1 MMNENLRLRQTLPSF
16 NDIKKKEEE
25 ELFERKNRVRK
36 KLLEEIAN
44 TESDYVRDIQVLIN
58 GYFKSIKAEKL
69 VDEATI
75 KNLFSNISEI
85 LPVNQKLKKLID
97 EQKNASKDGIF
108 EVGEIFM
115 QIVTHFHILSSNR
128 KGVKFFNLYRILY

>member
-1 MMNENLRLRQTLPSF
+1 M
-16 NDIKKKEEE
+16 
-25 ELFERKNRVRK
+25 
-36 KLLEEIAN
+36 
-44 TESDYVRDIQVLIN
+44 
-58 GYFKSIKAEKL
+58 

-115 QIVTHFHILSSNR
+115 QIASSFSIYTEYCINHPVA
-128 KGVKFFNLYRILY
+128 VKTLEKCRQSKEFANFEKKLDTNPETKFIGLAGFLIKVQNLFK

>member
-58 GYFKSIKAEKL
+58 VRNLKL
-69 VDEATI
+69 TLSDYI
-75 KNLFSNISEI
+75 
-85 LPVNQKLKKLID
+85 
-97 EQKNASKDGIF
+97 GIF
-108 EVGEIFM
+108 
-115 QIVTHFHILSSNR
+115 
-128 KGVKFFNLYRILY
+128 